1 MTYHQTRMTSPV
13 GELTLLASDAG
24 LCAVMWEN
32 EKENRVWKPDSVK
45 NTAHAV
51 LKLAKGQLEE
61 YFANDRTTFDVPLDL
76 HGTEF
81 QVEVWN
87 ALASIPFGKTIS
99 YATQAQRLGRP
110 QAMRAVGAAN
120 GRNPISIIL
129 PCHRVV
135 GSNGSLTGFAAGID
149 TKKWLLDHEKG
160 HTKLAL

>member
-1 MTYHQTRMTSPV
+1 MNYYQTCMPSPV
-13 GELTLLASDAG
+13 GELTLLGSDAG

-45 NTAHAV
+45 KKSHPV
-51 LKLAKGQLEE
+51 LEGAMIQLSE
-61 YFANDRTTFDVPLDL
+61 YFADTRVSFDVPLDL

-81 QVEVWN
+81 QLEVWN
-87 ALASIPFGKTIS
+87 ALADIPYGKTIS
-99 YATQAQRLGRP
+99 YAIQAQRLGRP

-135 GSNGSLTGFAAGID
+135 GANGSLTGFAAGID

-160 HTKLAL
+160 NKKLVG